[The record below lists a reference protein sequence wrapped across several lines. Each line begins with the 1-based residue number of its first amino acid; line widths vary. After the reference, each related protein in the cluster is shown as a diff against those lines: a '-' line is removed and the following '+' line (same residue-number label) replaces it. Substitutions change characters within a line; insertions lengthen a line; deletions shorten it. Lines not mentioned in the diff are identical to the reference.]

1 MLTLATYNVNG
12 IRAAQRR
19 GITAWIGRRS
29 PDVLCLQEVRCPAD
43 KLPLE
48 VFEGYHAVCSPGS
61 LAGRNGVAVLTRA
74 PVAAVRGWG
83 GEVLA
88 IDEGGLS
95 TLDPARVGLA
105 GGAPAR
111 ALREFV
117 DEGRYLEVDLAD
129 EPVTVGCLYLPKGDS
144 LLAPGVRTRTP
155 TPEQLEGVRARYEH
169 KMRFFKGFSTQL
181 ARSRRAAVRSRRQF
195 VVVGDFN
202 VAHERADVRNWRPAQ
217 KASGFLPEERRWL
230 TEQLGPRT
238 LVDVVRALHPD
249 EDGPYSWWSW
259 MGQAF
264 ARDTGWRIDYHLATP
279 RLARTAVSA
288 TTERDADPSARVSDH
303 CPVVVEYDVDSLPR
317 P

>member
-29 PDVLCLQEVRCPAD
+29 PDVRCLQEVRCPAD

-48 VFEGYHAVCSPGS
+48 VFEGYHGVCSPGS

-181 ARSRRAAVRSRRQF
+181 ARSRRAAVRSGRQF

-202 VAHERADVRNWRPAQ
+202 VAH
-217 KASGFLPEERRWL
+217 
-230 TEQLGPRT
+230 
-238 LVDVVRALHPD
+238 
-249 EDGPYSWWSW
+249 
-259 MGQAF
+259 
-264 ARDTGWRIDYHLATP
+264 
-279 RLARTAVSA
+279 
-288 TTERDADPSARVSDH
+288 
-303 CPVVVEYDVDSLPR
+303 
-317 P
+317 